1 MCGIFK
7 SSKLERFNELYDA
20 NSVRGVKCF
29 GGLFLSDNKATI
41 YKSED
46 VKAKINIEADVYLGH
61 LRAPTGAGLEF
72 TPDTCH
78 PFSFRNWL
86 VAHNGILTNH
96 KALLKEHNLSIADYE
111 IDSSIIPFLLYAYS
125 DFSFFEKLQGT
136 WSCWMYNMTTKKLY
150 ITRSANTLFI
160 DRWSGDFSSVE
171 TDSCNTS
178 IAEHTVFEVVGHEL
192 ISAHKYNTK
201 PLYFVP

>member
-46 VKAKINIEADVYLGH
+46 VKAKINTDADVYLGH

-96 KALLKEHNLSIADYE
+96 KALLKEHNLSIADYA

-136 WSCWMYNMTTKKLY
+136 WSCWMYNMTTKKL
-150 ITRSANTLFI
+150 
-160 DRWSGDFSSVE
+160 
-171 TDSCNTS
+171 
-178 IAEHTVFEVVGHEL
+178 
-192 ISAHKYNTK
+192 HKYNTK